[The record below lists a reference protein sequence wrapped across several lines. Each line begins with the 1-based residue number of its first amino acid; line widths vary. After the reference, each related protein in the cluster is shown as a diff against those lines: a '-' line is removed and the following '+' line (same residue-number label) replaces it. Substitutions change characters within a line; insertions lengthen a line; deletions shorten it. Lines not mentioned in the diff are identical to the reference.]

1 MDNGPSHTSRAN
13 RPGSPSPTPQKH
25 ALWPDMAELL
35 FFVLTRSLLRR
46 GEFTSRAD
54 LTEKITSFAIRY
66 NQTAEP

>member
-1 MDNGPSHTSRAN
+1 
-13 RPGSPSPTPQKH
+13 
-25 ALWPDMAELL
+25 MAELL